1 MSLGHLTAGK
11 RLGHDR
17 TVVTCMHGGVTRT
30 HQRLS
35 AFAPY
40 DNVYPFV
47 NMHAK
52 GGATYA
58 THSQYYQA
66 ILAKKCAPWM
76 PLPLSPIHIPTA
88 SSSPNHSIHLST
100 SYAWDINAIAALA
113 VLKKFR
119 MLNNIEA
126 IHEGYIW
133 HNVCCF
139 GVPRICVF
147 IKIML
152 TTRGRTCLAV

>member
-1 MSLGHLTAGK
+1 MLLGHLTAGK

-30 HQRLS
+30 L
-35 AFAPY
+35 APY
-40 DNVYPFV
+40 DNVCPFI

-66 ILAKKCAPWM
+66 ILAKKCAQWM

-100 SYAWDINAIAALA
+100 SYA
-113 VLKKFR
+113 
-119 MLNNIEA
+119 
-126 IHEGYIW
+126 
-133 HNVCCF
+133 
-139 GVPRICVF
+139 
-147 IKIML
+147 
-152 TTRGRTCLAV
+152 